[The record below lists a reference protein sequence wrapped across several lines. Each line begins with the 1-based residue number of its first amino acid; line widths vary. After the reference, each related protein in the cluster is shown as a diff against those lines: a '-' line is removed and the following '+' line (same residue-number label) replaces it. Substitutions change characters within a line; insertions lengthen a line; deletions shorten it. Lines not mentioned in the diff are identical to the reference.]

1 MKGRK
6 CVFPRNSGGVFIQR
20 QIQVVGSNCS
30 RLSLS
35 TLLLRWTSTTV
46 KVKKGTSVRF
56 TGLSFCYELG
66 SSMKFQ
72 VWQKKRSISLLNVFV
87 ECSKCSMFMLINN
100 VSNHAFRS
108 PSRASANMCLVC
120 KWQVQA
126 IVAVWSML
134 AQLLFLQRPPNPT
147 RQLKSHT
154 TGPHRLNMQD
164 FLLIMHYAALTLFS
178 HPAKQWNI
186 QLALTVTHISNS
198 PKKIQFEKQVSTEH
212 IALIN
217 SFERALI
224 NSFERISDILILK
237 QWDMMVEF

>member
-1 MKGRK
+1 M
-6 CVFPRNSGGVFIQR
+6 
-20 QIQVVGSNCS
+20 
-30 RLSLS
+30 
-35 TLLLRWTSTTV
+35 
-46 KVKKGTSVRF
+46 
-56 TGLSFCYELG
+56 
-66 SSMKFQ
+66 
-72 VWQKKRSISLLNVFV
+72 

-154 TGPHRLNMQD
+154 TGPHWVNMQD

-198 PKKIQFEKQVSTEH
+198 PKRSNLRSKCPQNTSPSSTPLRGPSSTPLRGFRTFWYWNNE
-212 IALIN
+212 IWWL
-217 SFERALI
+217 S
-224 NSFERISDILILK
+224 SSS
-237 QWDMMVEF
+237 